1 MLALFD
7 ANVYIGELTGRI
19 PAGESEK
26 WRSQYL
32 IRLSPVVYHELL
44 RGARKKD
51 LIYEIRDRTVSTPV
65 PTFKMWEESA
75 TILSQWVF
83 SSGRNEVLF
92 KLQNDILIA
101 LTARSLGAV
110 VITQDRHFEKIAE
123 RVSFLYFLH
132 GEKHDPTLRHH
143 SS

>member
-7 ANVYIGELTGRI
+7 TNIYIGELTGRV

-44 RGARKKD
+44 RGARKRD
-51 LIYEIRDRTVSTPV
+51 WVHEIRDHTVLTPA

-75 TILSQWVF
+75 SILSQWHF
-83 SSGRNEVLF
+83 SSRENEVLF
-92 KLQNDILIA
+92 KLQNDVLIA

-110 VITQDRHFEKIAE
+110 VITQDRHFEKIAQK
-123 RVSFLYFLH
+123 VSFLYFLH